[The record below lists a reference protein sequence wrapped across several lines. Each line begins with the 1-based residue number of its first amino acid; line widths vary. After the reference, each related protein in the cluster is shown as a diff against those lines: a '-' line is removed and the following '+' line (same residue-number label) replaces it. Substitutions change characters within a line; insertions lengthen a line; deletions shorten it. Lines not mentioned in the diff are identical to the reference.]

1 MRKILIFTF
10 IVISTVSNVQ
20 ARKLISWNIQD
31 GMWSDQK
38 NNYDNFV
45 EFLKTTDPDVCVFCE
60 AKTTHLEAGQE
71 PYLPDNWNKV
81 AARYGHP
88 YVYLAVDQDNSP
100 QVITSKHPINN
111 MKRITGNG
119 SDTIVGHGAGW
130 VQIEMGGLVYNIVCM
145 HAMPFAFTGS
155 NPMAGGGMG
164 PMGGGSQFGNMPQR
178 EGPSMGGG
186 GPSGNGSSSRENRP
200 SNASEGMNGGRQ
212 PGGMG
217 FGGGF
222 GGRGGNGGND
232 EFRKKEVEYVC
243 RNTILTREHPEQEL
257 WLMMGDFNSISSLDN
272 GHYNLSAD
280 SSIYCVHDYIRNNT
294 PYIDVIANK
303 HPGEFIQSSQNGRR
317 IDFIYATEPVIKQIR
332 SAEILN
338 SGYTEQ
344 HRASGASYW
353 IPSDHRPILIEF

>member
-1 MRKILIFTF
+1 MRKYLLFALVAF
-10 IVISTVSNVQ
+10 AAVSTLQ

-31 GMWSDQK
+31 GMWSDQA

-60 AKTTHLEAGQE
+60 AKTTHLESGQE
-71 PYLPDNWNKV
+71 AYLPANWDKV

-111 MKRITGNG
+111 VKRIPGGN
-119 SDTIVGHGAGW
+119 DTIVGHGAGW
-130 VQIEMGGLVYNIVCM
+130 VQIEMDGKIYNIVCM
-145 HAMPFAFTGS
+145 HAMPFAMG
-155 NPMAGGGMG
+155 AGGMG
-164 PMGGGSQFGNMPQR
+164 GFGGGRPQ
-178 EGPSMGGG
+178 GGSRPQG
-186 GPSGNGSSSRENRP
+186 GAGAPGGNRP
-200 SNASEGMNGGRQ
+200 QGGAAPQGGSRPQGGMGSGR
-212 PGGMG
+212 GMG
-217 FGGGF
+217 FGGP
-222 GGRGGNGGND
+222 GGGGGSD
-232 EFRKKEVEYVC
+232 EFRKKEVEFVC
-243 RNTILTREHPEQEL
+243 NQTILTREHPEQER

-272 GHYNLSAD
+272 DHYKLSAD
-280 SSIYCVHDYIRNNT
+280 SSIYCVHDYIRNKT

-317 IDFIYATEPVIKQIR
+317 IDFIYATEPVIKEIK

-344 HRASGASYW
+344 HREQGASYW
-353 IPSDHRPILIEF
+353 TPSDHRPILIEF

>member
-1 MRKILIFTF
+1 MRKILFCALMAM
-10 IVISTVSNVQ
+10 VAVSGVH
-20 ARKLISWNIQD
+20 ARKLISWNIQN
-31 GMWSDQK
+31 GMWSDQA

-45 EFLKTTDPDVCVFCE
+45 EFLKTIDPDICVFCE
-60 AKTTHLEAGQE
+60 AKTTHLESGQE
-71 PYLPDNWNKV
+71 AYLPANWDKV

-111 MKRITGNG
+111 VKRIPGGN
-119 SDTIVGHGAGW
+119 DTIVGHGAGW
-130 VQIEMGGLVYNIVCM
+130 VQIEMDGKTYNIVCM
-145 HAMPFAFTGS
+145 HAMPFAMG
-155 NPMAGGGMG
+155 AGGMG
-164 PMGGGSQFGNMPQR
+164 GFGGGRPQGGNRPQGGAGTPGGNR
-178 EGPSMGGG
+178 PQGGASPQGGG
-186 GPSGNGSSSRENRP
+186 RPQGGMGSGR
-200 SNASEGMNGGRQ
+200 
-212 PGGMG
+212 GMG
-217 FGGGF
+217 FGGL
-222 GGRGGNGGND
+222 GGGGGSD
-232 EFRKKEVEYVC
+232 EFRKKEVQYVC
-243 RNTILTREHPEQEL
+243 NQTILSREHPEQEL

-272 GHYNLSAD
+272 DHYKLSAD

-317 IDFIYATEPVIKQIR
+317 IDFIYATEPVIKQIK

-344 HRASGASYW
+344 HRAQGASYW

>member
-1 MRKILIFTF
+1 MRKILFF
-10 IVISTVSNVQ
+10 AFLALVGMGSVS

-31 GMWSDQK
+31 GMWSDQA

-60 AKTTHLEAGQE
+60 AKTTHLESGQE
-71 PYLPDNWNKV
+71 PYLPDNWDKV

-111 MKRITGNG
+111 VKRIPGGN
-119 SDTIVGHGAGW
+119 DTIVGHGAGW
-130 VQIEMGGLVYNIVCM
+130 VQIEMDGKTYNIVCM
-145 HAMPFAFTGS
+145 HAMPFAMG
-155 NPMAGGGMG
+155 AGGMG
-164 PMGGGSQFGNMPQR
+164 GFGGGRPQGGSR
-178 EGPSMGGG
+178 PQGGAGASGGSRPQGGAAPQGGG
-186 GPSGNGSSSRENRP
+186 RPQGGMGSGR
-200 SNASEGMNGGRQ
+200 
-212 PGGMG
+212 GMG
-217 FGGGF
+217 FGGP
-222 GGRGGNGGND
+222 GGGGGSD
-232 EFRKKEVEYVC
+232 EFRKKEVQYVC
-243 RNTILTREHPEQEL
+243 NQTILTREHPEQEL

-272 GHYNLSAD
+272 DHYKLSAD
-280 SSIYCVHDYIRNNT
+280 SSIYCVHDYIRNQT

-317 IDFIYATEPVIKQIR
+317 IDFIYATEPVIKQIK

-344 HRASGASYW
+344 HREQGAQYW
-353 IPSDHRPILIEF
+353 VPSDHRPILIEF

>member
-1 MRKILIFTF
+1 MRIRKDILC
-10 IVISTVSNVQ
+10 VLMVLMAVSTLQ

-31 GMWSDQK
+31 GMWSDQA

-60 AKTTHLEAGQE
+60 AKTTHLESGQE
-71 PYLPDNWNKV
+71 PYLPANWDKV

-88 YVYLAVDQDNSP
+88 YVYLAVEQDNSP

-111 MKRITGNG
+111 VKRIPGGN
-119 SDTIVGHGAGW
+119 DTIVGHGAGW
-130 VQIEMGGLVYNIVCM
+130 VQIEMDGKTYNIVCM
-145 HAMPFAFTGS
+145 HAMPFAMG
-155 NPMAGGGMG
+155 AGGLG
-164 PMGGGSQFGNMPQR
+164 
-178 EGPSMGGG
+178 
-186 GPSGNGSSSRENRP
+186 
-200 SNASEGMNGGRQ
+200 
-212 PGGMG
+212 G
-217 FGGGF
+217 FGGGRPSGGSGRPSGGF
-222 GGRGGNGGND
+222 GGFGGMGGPGGGGGSD

-243 RNTILTREHPEQEL
+243 NQTILTREHPENEL

-272 GHYNLSAD
+272 DHYKLSAD
-280 SSIYCVHDYIRNNT
+280 SSIYCVHDYIRNKT

-317 IDFIYATEPVIKQIR
+317 IDFIYATEPVIKQIK

-344 HRASGASYW
+344 RREQGASYW

>member
-1 MRKILIFTF
+1 MRKYLFCALMA
-10 IVISTVSNVQ
+10 IVAVGTVQ

-31 GMWSDQK
+31 GMWSDQA

-60 AKTTHLEAGQE
+60 AKTTHLESGQE
-71 PYLPDNWNKV
+71 PYLPANWDKV

-88 YVYLAVDQDNSP
+88 YVYLAVEQDNSP

-111 MKRITGNG
+111 VKRIPGGN
-119 SDTIVGHGAGW
+119 DTIVGHGAGW
-130 VQIEMGGLVYNIVCM
+130 VQIEMDGKTYNIVCM
-145 HAMPFAFTGS
+145 HAMPFAMG
-155 NPMAGGGMG
+155 AGGMG
-164 PMGGGSQFGNMPQR
+164 
-178 EGPSMGGG
+178 
-186 GPSGNGSSSRENRP
+186 
-200 SNASEGMNGGRQ
+200 
-212 PGGMG
+212 G
-217 FGGGF
+217 FGGGRPSGGSGRPSGGF
-222 GGRGGNGGND
+222 GGFGGMGGPGGGGGSD

-243 RNTILTREHPEQEL
+243 NQTILTREHPENEL

-272 GHYNLSAD
+272 DHYKLSAD
-280 SSIYCVHDYIRNNT
+280 SSIYCVHDYIRNKT

-317 IDFIYATEPVIKQIR
+317 IDFIYATEPVIKQIK

-344 HRASGASYW
+344 RREQGASYW

>member
-1 MRKILIFTF
+1 MAVAAVGSL
-10 IVISTVSNVQ
+10 Q

-31 GMWSDQK
+31 GMWSDQA

-45 EFLKTTDPDVCVFCE
+45 EFLKTTDPDICVFCE
-60 AKTTHLEAGQE
+60 AKTTHLESGQE
-71 PYLPDNWNKV
+71 PYLPAGWENV

-88 YVYLAVDQDNSP
+88 YVYLALEQDNSP

-111 MKRITGNG
+111 VKRIAGNG

-130 VQIEMGGLVYNIVCM
+130 VQIEMDGLTYNIVCM
-145 HAMPFAFTGS
+145 HAMPFAMG
-155 NPMAGGGMG
+155 GGGMG
-164 PMGGGSQFGNMPQR
+164 GFGGGRPSGSSGRSQGGAAPQ
-178 EGPSMGGG
+178 GGTR
-186 GPSGNGSSSRENRP
+186 PSGNGGSQSGNRP
-200 SNASEGMNGGRQ
+200 SGSGR
-212 PGGMG
+212 PS
-217 FGGGF
+217 GGF
-222 GGRGGNGGND
+222 GGFGGMGGPGGGGGSD

-243 RNTILTREHPEQEL
+243 KNTILTSEHPENEL

-272 GHYNLSAD
+272 DHYKLSAD

-317 IDFIYATEPVIKQIR
+317 IDFIYATEPVINMIR
-332 SAEILN
+332 KAEILN

-344 HRASGASYW
+344 HREQGAQYW
-353 IPSDHRPILIEF
+353 TPSDHRPILIEF

>member
-1 MRKILIFTF
+1 MNIRRDIICALMLFMAVGT
-10 IVISTVSNVQ
+10 VQ

-31 GMWSDQK
+31 GMWSDQA

-60 AKTTHLEAGQE
+60 AKTTHLESGQE
-71 PYLPDNWNKV
+71 PYLPAGWDKV
-81 AARYGHP
+81 AARYGHQ
-88 YVYLAVDQDNSP
+88 YVYLAQDQDNSP
-100 QVITSKHPINN
+100 QVITSKHPIRN
-111 MKRITGNG
+111 MKRIAG
-119 SDTIVGHGAGW
+119 SQDTIVGHGAGW
-130 VQIEMGGLVYNIVCM
+130 VQIEMDGKTYNIVCM

-164 PMGGGSQFGNMPQR
+164 GGRPSGMGRPSGGGG
-178 EGPSMGGG
+178 SMGGG
-186 GPSGNGSSSRENRP
+186 RPSGGMGS
-200 SNASEGMNGGRQ
+200 GR
-212 PGGMG
+212 GMG
-217 FGGGF
+217 FGGP
-222 GGRGGNGGND
+222 GGGGGSD

-243 RNTILTREHPEQEL
+243 RQTILTREHPEQEL
-257 WLMMGDFNSISSLDN
+257 WLMMGDFNSISSIDN
-272 GHYNLSAD
+272 FHYGLSAD
-280 SSIYCVHDYIRNNT
+280 SSIYCVHDYIRNQT
-294 PYIDVIANK
+294 PYVDVISAK

-317 IDFIYATEPVIKQIR
+317 IDFIYATEPVIRQIK

>member
-1 MRKILIFTF
+1 MRIRKDILC
-10 IVISTVSNVQ
+10 VLMVLMAVSTLQ

-31 GMWSDQK
+31 GMWSDQA

-60 AKTTHLEAGQE
+60 AKTTHLESGQE
-71 PYLPDNWNKV
+71 AYLPANWDKV
-81 AARYGHP
+81 AARYGHE
-88 YVYLAVDQDNSP
+88 YVYLAQDQDNSP
-100 QVITSKHPINN
+100 QVITSKHPIRN
-111 MKRITGNG
+111 MKRIAG
-119 SDTIVGHGAGW
+119 SQDTVVGHGAGW
-130 VQIEMGGLVYNIVCM
+130 VQIDMDGKTYNIVCM
-145 HAMPFAFTGS
+145 HAMPFAMG
-155 NPMAGGGMG
+155 AGGMG
-164 PMGGGSQFGNMPQR
+164 GGRPSGMSRPQGGAPQAGAAPQGGNRPSGGSG
-178 EGPSMGGG
+178 SMGGG
-186 GPSGNGSSSRENRP
+186 RPQGGMGSGR
-200 SNASEGMNGGRQ
+200 
-212 PGGMG
+212 GMG
-217 FGGGF
+217 FGGP
-222 GGRGGNGGND
+222 GGGGGSD

-243 RNTILTREHPEQEL
+243 NQTILTREHPENEL

-272 GHYNLSAD
+272 DHYKLSAD
-280 SSIYCVHDYIRNNT
+280 SSIYCVHDYIRNKT

-317 IDFIYATEPVIKQIR
+317 RDFIYATEPVIKQIK

>member
-1 MRKILIFTF
+1 MRIRKDILC
-10 IVISTVSNVQ
+10 VLMVLMAVSTLQ

-31 GMWSDQK
+31 GMWSDQA

-60 AKTTHLEAGQE
+60 AKTTHLESGQE
-71 PYLPDNWNKV
+71 AYLPANWDKV
-81 AARYGHP
+81 AARYGHE
-88 YVYLAVDQDNSP
+88 YVYLAQDQDNSP
-100 QVITSKHPINN
+100 QVITSKHPIRN
-111 MKRITGNG
+111 MKRIAG
-119 SDTIVGHGAGW
+119 SQDTVVGHGAGW
-130 VQIEMGGLVYNIVCM
+130 VQIDMDGKTYNIVCM
-145 HAMPFAFTGS
+145 HAMPFAMG
-155 NPMAGGGMG
+155 AGGMG
-164 PMGGGSQFGNMPQR
+164 GGRPSGMSRPQGGAPQAGAAPQGGNRPSGGSG
-178 EGPSMGGG
+178 SMGGG
-186 GPSGNGSSSRENRP
+186 RPQGGMGSGR
-200 SNASEGMNGGRQ
+200 
-212 PGGMG
+212 GMG
-217 FGGGF
+217 FGGP
-222 GGRGGNGGND
+222 GGGGGSD

-243 RNTILTREHPEQEL
+243 NQTILTREHPENEL

-272 GHYNLSAD
+272 DHYKLSAD
-280 SSIYCVHDYIRNNT
+280 SSIYCVHDYIRNKT

-317 IDFIYATEPVIKQIR
+317 IDFIYATEPVIKQIK

>member
-1 MRKILIFTF
+1 MNIKRDIICALMLLVAVGT
-10 IVISTVSNVQ
+10 VQ

-31 GMWSDQK
+31 GMWSDQA

-60 AKTTHLEAGQE
+60 AKSTHLESGQE
-71 PYLPDNWNKV
+71 PYLPDNWDKV

-111 MKRITGNG
+111 VKRIPGGN
-119 SDTIVGHGAGW
+119 DTIVGHGAGW
-130 VQIEMGGLVYNIVCM
+130 VQIDMDGKTYNIVCM
-145 HAMPFAFTGS
+145 HAMPFAMG
-155 NPMAGGGMG
+155 AGGMG
-164 PMGGGSQFGNMPQR
+164 
-178 EGPSMGGG
+178 
-186 GPSGNGSSSRENRP
+186 
-200 SNASEGMNGGRQ
+200 
-212 PGGMG
+212 G
-217 FGGGF
+217 FGGGRPSGGSRPQGGAAPQGGNRPSGSGRPSGGF
-222 GGRGGNGGND
+222 GGFGGMGGPGGGGSD

-243 RNTILTREHPEQEL
+243 NQTILTREHPEQEL

-272 GHYNLSAD
+272 DHYKLSAD

-294 PYIDVIANK
+294 PYIDVIAAK

-317 IDFIYATEPVIKQIR
+317 IDYIYATEPVIKQIK

-344 HRASGASYW
+344 HREQGAQYW
-353 IPSDHRPILIEF
+353 VPSDHRPILIEF